1 MSEDLGKTVCFDYS
15 HNNTLTL
22 ESPSYADFTQFLF
35 GSSFR
40 LGKIQAGFT
49 GLDKL
54 IKYKMIVIGGPRESI
69 FEMEEINILV
79 EYVKQGG
86 SLLIINDEAGDYG
99 CNTNLSE
106 LTDHFGF
113 KFNPTVVADSM
124 NFQNI
129 QQRVIVA
136 DFEPHPTTR
145 DVDGIVQSNAC
156 SIDINKTIEAD
167 ENISIIP
174 IARTSLNAYHN
185 RWDGDQWIEQEDAP
199 KSILSVAVNYYNG
212 KVFGLCTVSMFSS
225 LSSSYGLFALNN
237 QQFIAAIFNW
247 MLEPPRGDGS
257 VDEKLINIGIN
268 YNLFVWMEKLVRDKK
283 WGDIKDMINF
293 SIKHL
298 KDNYDE
304 VMLGMEKRK
313 DKLKHERAMQL
324 AEIQKIE
331 DVKERQRRTA
341 MLEAEHDILKKAGG
355 IDTAKELSDI
365 MKSLSSIT
373 GGAIGNQFD
382 VKTLKEPEEEK
393 EPEPIE
399 AKALKKPEIEPVSK
413 LIEAEPSAAV
423 EKAAEQPP
431 EIPIPANILP
441 VVEAEKPIH
450 EAFKEEVHETLQSKL
465 KEAEKAPEMANPIPK
480 KQPVKTKTDED
491 LDAALKALGSFED
504 FAKKLEEFKSLTD
517 DDGPMNEYKVDI
529 KPSGNKIKDDELFE

>member
-40 LGKIQAGFT
+40 LGKIQAGFSS
-49 GLDKL
+49 LDKL
-54 IKYKMIVIGGPRESI
+54 IKYKMIVIGGPRESM
-69 FEMEEINILV
+69 FEVEEINVIV

-106 LTDHFGF
+106 LTEHFGF
-113 KFNPTVVADSM
+113 KFNPTIVADSM

-129 QQRVIVA
+129 QSRVIVS

-174 IARTSLNAYHN
+174 VARTSLNAYHN
-185 RWDGDQWIEQEDAP
+185 RWDGEQWIEQEDAP

-212 KVFGLCTVSMFSS
+212 KVLALCTVSMFSS

-237 QQFIAAIFNW
+237 QQFVAAIFNW

-293 SIKHL
+293 SIKYL
-298 KDNYDE
+298 KDNYEE
-304 VMLGMEKRK
+304 VMSGIEKQRE
-313 DKLKHERAMQL
+313 KLKRERSKQL
-324 AEIQKIE
+324 ADIQKIE
-331 DVKERQRRTA
+331 DVKERQRRAA

-373 GGAIGNQFD
+373 GGAIGTEFD
-382 VKTLKEPEEEK
+382 ATTLEEPKEEI
-393 EPEPIE
+393 EPEPVE
-399 AKALKKPEIEPVSK
+399 ETPLEKPKIEPVSK
-413 LIEAEPSAAV
+413 PIEAEPSVAI
-423 EKAAEQPP
+423 EKATEEPP
-431 EIPIPANILP
+431 EIPTLEEISPLD
-441 VVEAEKPIH
+441 EAEKPIH
-450 EAFKEEVHETLQSKL
+450 EAFKEEMHETLQSKL
-465 KEAEKAPEMANPIPK
+465 KIGRAH
-480 KQPVKTKTDED
+480 V
-491 LDAALKALGSFED
+491 
-504 FAKKLEEFKSLTD
+504 
-517 DDGPMNEYKVDI
+517 
-529 KPSGNKIKDDELFE
+529 